1 MKKIPISD
9 LEGKRI
15 LLVPLNE
22 SHIPAMFEYSC
33 MPEFYKH
40 MEGLPHQNIEETKKY
55 FRRLMDFIDS
65 GALFWAVIKK
75 DINKTIG
82 TIGIRKI
89 DHEVLTGELG
99 LGISPLFWNM
109 GYPKEIIYLALEYF
123 FNTLGYKKVYS
134 YTSYKNKG
142 AVRYLKYMG
151 YDNYST
157 IPDYY
162 KKHDGTLYDAIRAEL
177 TKENFNN
184 NPLLKSFSK
193 N

>member
-1 MKKIPISD
+1 MNKLPISD

-40 MEGLPHQNIEETKKY
+40 MEGLPHQDISETKNY
-55 FRRLMDFIDS
+55 FLRLQNYIDS
-65 GALFWAVIKK
+65 GALFWAVVKK
-75 DINKTIG
+75 DVNKTIG

-89 DHEVLTGELG
+89 DPSDLSGELG

-109 GYPKEIIYLALEYF
+109 GLAKDIIYLALQYF
-123 FNTLGYKKVYS
+123 FNTLGYQKVYS

-142 AVRYLKYMG
+142 AAKIWKYMG

-157 IPDYY
+157 IPGYY
-162 KKHDGTLYDAIRAEL
+162 KKHDGTRYDAIRAEL
-177 TKENFNN
+177 TSENFNN
-184 NPLLKSFSK
+184 NPLLKNYTKS
-193 N
+193 

>member
-1 MKKIPISD
+1 MKKLPISE

-40 MEGLPHQNIEETKKY
+40 MEGLPHKNIEETKKY
-55 FRRLMDFIDS
+55 FLRLQDYIDS
-65 GALFWAVIKK
+65 GALFWAVVKK

-89 DHEVLTGELG
+89 DHDELSGELG

-109 GYPKEIIYLALEYF
+109 GFAKDIIYLALQHY
-123 FNTLGYKKVYS
+123 FNTLGYQKVYS
-134 YTSYKNKG
+134 YTSHKNKG
-142 AVRYLKYMG
+142 AVKIWKYMG

-157 IPDYY
+157 IPGFYTKY
-162 KKHDGTLYDAIRAEL
+162 DGTRYDAIRAEL

-184 NPLLKSFSK
+184 NPLLKNFAKS
-193 N
+193 

>member
-1 MKKIPISD
+1 MVKLPISELD
-9 LEGKRI
+9 GNRI
-15 LLVPLNE
+15 LLTPLNE

-40 MEGLPHQNIEETKKY
+40 MEGLPHQNIEETTKY
-55 FRRLMDFIDS
+55 FSRLMNFVDA
-65 GALFWAVIKK
+65 GALYWAVVKK

-82 TIGIRKI
+82 TVGIRNI
-89 DHEVLTGELG
+89 NHEELSGELG

-109 GYPKEIIYLALEYF
+109 GYAKETDYLALEYY
-123 FNTLGYKKVYS
+123 FNSLGFQKLYS
-134 YTSYKNKG
+134 YTSYKNLG
-142 AVRYLKYMG
+142 AVETWKFMG

-162 KKHDGTLYDAIRAEL
+162 KKHDGTTYNAIRAEL

-184 NPLLKSFSK
+184 NQNLKNFAK
-193 N
+193 I